1 MASLTKQ
8 KKAKHAKREARLAK
22 ARVKSFARDQRREA
36 KLPGIIIVR

>member
-8 KKAKHAKREARLAK
+8 KKAKHRRRDARLAK
-22 ARVKSFARDQRREA
+22 NRLKAFAREQRKEA